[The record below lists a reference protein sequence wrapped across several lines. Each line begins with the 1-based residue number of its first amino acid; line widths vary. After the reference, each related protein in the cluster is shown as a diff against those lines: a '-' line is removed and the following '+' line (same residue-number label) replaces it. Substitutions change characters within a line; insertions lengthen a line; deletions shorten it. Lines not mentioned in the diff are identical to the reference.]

1 MLKVTP
7 LASGSK
13 GNCTWIENDE
23 AAFVI
28 DCGLSCKALLKRVEE
43 EGLNIAKL
51 RGVLVTHEHTDHSS
65 GLRVTSNKLD
75 IPVYCNANTAAVL
88 RQKNRLG
95 EKTVIFENGN
105 AFFLYGIEF
114 LPFTIPHDA
123 VDTVAYTMLY
133 QGYKVAI
140 ATDFGFPSEL
150 VKEQLKGCDTLVLE
164 CNYDQAT
171 LMATGR
177 PWRLIQR
184 IMSRHGHL
192 SNEQS
197 MELLSDIHHE
207 GLKELYIGHISEEAN
222 DYNLVEV
229 TVNKTLQ
236 KLGRTDLQPQIL
248 RRYGLAMA

>member
-13 GNCTWIENDE
+13 GNCTWIENDQ
-23 AAFVI
+23 AAYVV
-28 DCGLSCKALLKRVEE
+28 DCGLSCKALLKRTEDA
-43 EGLNIAKL
+43 GLNIAKL
-51 RGVLVTHEHTDHSS
+51 QGILVTHEHTDHSS

-75 IPVYCNANTAAVL
+75 IPVYCNANTAGVL

-95 EKTVIFENGN
+95 EKTVIFENGST
-105 AFFLYGIEF
+105 FFLNGIEIT
-114 LPFTIPHDA
+114 PFTIPHDA
-123 VDTVAYTMLY
+123 VDTVAYTLSY
-133 QGYKVAI
+133 NNYKVAI

-150 VKEQLKGCDTLVLE
+150 MKAQLKACDSLVLE

-197 MELLSDIHHE
+197 MDLLSHIMHD
-207 GLKELYIGHISEEAN
+207 GLKELFIGHISEEAN
-222 DYNLVEV
+222 NYDLVQA
-229 TVNKTLQ
+229 TVDKTLAT
-236 KLGRTDLQPQIL
+236 LGRSDLKAQVL
-248 RRYGLAMA
+248 RRFGLALA